1 VLPRVDQEVEIK
13 CATLTTPI
21 TESAVYRGSKRTC
34 FFITQMPLN
43 TGNAARRRP
52 VLGVSWSNQLRS
64 VTMKKRIAL
73 VLGSGGA
80 RGYAH
85 IGVIEELERRG
96 YDIACIAGCSM
107 GAVVGGIYAAG
118 KLRQYRE
125 WIESLD
131 YLDVLRLVDV
141 SFRLGAIRGEKVFG
155 QIREIVGEINIE
167 DLRIPYTAVATDLTN
182 QQEIWFQEGCL
193 HQAMRASAAIPSLF
207 TPVIQGDRVLVDGGL
222 LNPLPIVPV
231 VSSHCDLIVAVN
243 LNSTT
248 QGHYQLP
255 VIERPPAVKR
265 RFDHMISS
273 LGSRLP
279 FRRKLDANGGD
290 VLRLPQNSLKA
301 SAAPI
306 ENPWL
311 TSEPADPQG
320 QQSAASPQGERA
332 PKSATGSIIVDNVG
346 PASLLDLINQSFEV
360 MQTSLAQYKIA
371 GYPPD
376 ILINVPKRVCRFFE
390 FYKAPEL
397 IALGREIASDT
408 LDRYEADH
416 RSGN

>member
-1 VLPRVDQEVEIK
+1 
-13 CATLTTPI
+13 
-21 TESAVYRGSKRTC
+21 
-34 FFITQMPLN
+34 
-43 TGNAARRRP
+43 
-52 VLGVSWSNQLRS
+52 
-64 VTMKKRIAL
+64 MKKRIAL

-96 YDIACIAGCSM
+96 YNIACVAGCSM
-107 GAVVGGIYAAG
+107 GAVIGGIYAAG
-118 KLRQYRE
+118 KLPEYRA

-155 QIREIVGEINIE
+155 QIREIVGEVNIE

-182 QQEIWFQEGCL
+182 QQEIWFQEGNL
-193 HQAMRASAAIPSLF
+193 HSAMRASAAIPSLF
-207 TPVIQGDRVLVDGGL
+207 TPVVQGNRTLVDGGL

-243 LNSTT
+243 LNSTN
-248 QGHYQLP
+248 QKHYQLP
-255 VIERPPAVKR
+255 VIERPPAVKK
-265 RFDHMISS
+265 RFDSLISS
-273 LGSRLP
+273 IGSHLP
-279 FRRKLDANGGD
+279 FRRKLEAAGVD
-290 VLRLPQNSLKA
+290 VLQLEQDSLRA
-301 SAAPI
+301 SAATLP
-306 ENPWL
+306 PAWAGVDVQ
-311 TSEPADPQG
+311 SADPQD
-320 QQSAASPQGERA
+320 QQPAAAPQATGA
-332 PKSATGSIIVDNVG
+332 PKSASGAIIVDNVG

-397 IALGREIASDT
+397 IALGREIARDT
-408 LDRYEADH
+408 LDRYEREH
-416 RSGN
+416 

>member
-1 VLPRVDQEVEIK
+1 
-13 CATLTTPI
+13 
-21 TESAVYRGSKRTC
+21 
-34 FFITQMPLN
+34 MN
-43 TGNAARRRP
+43 
-52 VLGVSWSNQLRS
+52 
-64 VTMKKRIAL
+64 KRIAL

-96 YDIACIAGCSM
+96 YNIACVAGCSM

-118 KLRQYRE
+118 KLDVYRD
-125 WIESLD
+125 WIQSLD

-155 QIREIVGEINIE
+155 QIRNIVGEINIE
-167 DLRIPYTAVATDLTN
+167 DLRIPYTAVATDLTH

-207 TPVIQGDRVLVDGGL
+207 TPVMQGNRMLVDGGL

-231 VSSHCDLIVAVN
+231 VSSHCDLIIAVN
-243 LNSTT
+243 LNSTS
-248 QGHYQLP
+248 QNGYQLP
-255 VIERPPAVKR
+255 VIQRPAAFKS
-265 RFDHMISS
+265 RFDHVMNS
-273 LGSRLP
+273 LGSRMP
-279 FRRKLDANGGD
+279 FRNKHAEQLLN
-290 VLRLPQNSLKA
+290 LEQEMLKPLIESLEEQPNPWIESA
-301 SAAPI
+301 RSRAQQPAAAP
-306 ENPWL
+306 
-311 TSEPADPQG
+311 TSEG
-320 QQSAASPQGERA
+320 A
-332 PKSATGSIIVDNVG
+332 PKSATGSFIIDNVG

-397 IALGREIASDT
+397 IALGREIARDT
-408 LDRYEADH
+408 LDRYEEQQRPH
-416 RSGN
+416 P

>member
-1 VLPRVDQEVEIK
+1 
-13 CATLTTPI
+13 
-21 TESAVYRGSKRTC
+21 
-34 FFITQMPLN
+34 
-43 TGNAARRRP
+43 
-52 VLGVSWSNQLRS
+52 
-64 VTMKKRIAL
+64 MKKRVAL

-85 IGVIEELERRG
+85 IGVIEEIERRG

-118 KLRQYRE
+118 QLDAYRR

-141 SFRLGAIRGEKVFG
+141 SFKLGAIRGEKVFG
-155 QIREIVGEINIE
+155 QIRKIVGEVNIE

-207 TPVIQGDRVLVDGGL
+207 TPVVQGNRTLVDGGL

-231 VSSHCDLIVAVN
+231 VSSHCDLIIAVN
-243 LNSTT
+243 LNATNHS
-248 QGHYQLP
+248 HYQLP
-255 VIERPPAVKR
+255 TVERPAAFKQ
-265 RFDHMISS
+265 RFDQLLSS
-273 LGSRLP
+273 LGSHLP
-279 FRRKLDANGGD
+279 FRRKQAEQL
-290 VLRLPQNSLKA
+290 LRLEQQTLQA
-301 SAAPI
+301 EAAVLP
-306 ENPWL
+306 NPWL
-311 TSEPADPQG
+311 VDGARPELQQPAAAPQ
-320 QQSAASPQGERA
+320 AEEAA

-376 ILINVPKRVCRFFE
+376 VLINVPKRVCRFFE

-408 LDRYEADH
+408 LDAYEKEKQR
-416 RSGN
+416 RS

>member
-1 VLPRVDQEVEIK
+1 M
-13 CATLTTPI
+13 
-21 TESAVYRGSKRTC
+21 S
-34 FFITQMPLN
+34 
-43 TGNAARRRP
+43 
-52 VLGVSWSNQLRS
+52 
-64 VTMKKRIAL
+64 KRIAL

-96 YDIACIAGCSM
+96 YEIACIAGCSM

-118 KLRQYRE
+118 KLGHYRD

-155 QIREIVGEINIE
+155 QIREIVGDINIE
-167 DLRIPYTAVATDLTN
+167 DLAIPYTAVATDLTN

-207 TPVIQGDRVLVDGGL
+207 TPVMQGSRMLVDGGL

-243 LNSTT
+243 LNATHQQPYS
-248 QGHYQLP
+248 LP
-255 VIERPPAVKR
+255 VIERPPAVKK
-265 RFDHMISS
+265 RFDLLLGSI
-273 LGSRLP
+273 GSRLP
-279 FRRKLDANGGD
+279 FRR
-290 VLRLPQNSLKA
+290 RLEGNEQPLAGEDQPQ
-301 SAAPI
+301 PF
-306 ENPWL
+306 NPWL
-311 TSEPADPQG
+311 NESSADPQG
-320 QQSAASPQGERA
+320 QQAAAAPEKPGA
-332 PKSATGSIIVDNVG
+332 PKSATGAIVIDNVG

-397 IALGREIASDT
+397 IALGRQIARDT
-408 LDRYEADH
+408 LDRYEGEG
-416 RSGN
+416 R

>member
-1 VLPRVDQEVEIK
+1 
-13 CATLTTPI
+13 
-21 TESAVYRGSKRTC
+21 
-34 FFITQMPLN
+34 
-43 TGNAARRRP
+43 
-52 VLGVSWSNQLRS
+52 
-64 VTMKKRIAL
+64 MKKRIAL

-85 IGVIEELERRG
+85 IGVIEELECRG

-118 KLRQYRE
+118 KLDLYRD
-125 WIESLD
+125 WIQSLD

-155 QIREIVGEINIE
+155 QIRNIVGEINIE
-167 DLRIPYTAVATDLTN
+167 DLRIPYTAVATDLTH

-207 TPVIQGDRVLVDGGL
+207 TPVMQGNRMLVDGGL

-231 VSSHCDLIVAVN
+231 VSSHCDLIIAVN
-243 LNSTT
+243 LNSTS
-248 QGHYQLP
+248 QNSYQLP
-255 VIERPPAVKR
+255 VIQRPPAFKS
-265 RFDHMISS
+265 RFDTLMNS
-273 LGSRLP
+273 LGSHMP
-279 FRRKLDANGGD
+279 FRNKHASDLLELEQ
-290 VLRLPQNSLKA
+290 VMLKPLPDRAPNPWVESTRPGAQQPA
-301 SAAPI
+301 AAPTQ
-306 ENPWL
+306 E
-311 TSEPADPQG
+311 G
-320 QQSAASPQGERA
+320 A
-332 PKSATGSIIVDNVG
+332 PKSASGSFIIDNVG

-397 IALGREIASDT
+397 IALGREIARDT
-408 LDRYEADH
+408 LDRYESEEH
-416 RSGN
+416 

>member
-1 VLPRVDQEVEIK
+1 MNKRV
-13 CATLTTPI
+13 
-21 TESAVYRGSKRTC
+21 
-34 FFITQMPLN
+34 
-43 TGNAARRRP
+43 
-52 VLGVSWSNQLRS
+52 
-64 VTMKKRIAL
+64 AL

-85 IGVIEELERRG
+85 IGVIEEIEKRG
-96 YDIACIAGCSM
+96 YEIACIAGCSM
-107 GAVVGGIYAAG
+107 GAVVGGIYSAG
-118 KLRQYRE
+118 KLAQYRQ

-155 QIREIVGEINIE
+155 QIRKIVGDVNIE

-207 TPVIQGDRVLVDGGL
+207 TPVMQGNRMLVDGGL

-231 VSSHCDLIVAVN
+231 VSSHCDLIIAVN
-243 LNSTT
+243 LNSTN
-248 QGHYQLP
+248 QRHYQLP
-255 VIERPPAVKR
+255 VIQRPPAFKS
-265 RFDHMISS
+265 RFDSLINS

-279 FRRKLDANGGD
+279 FRRKQAEQLLLLEQEAFRSDAAQINPWVEGAE
-290 VLRLPQNSLKA
+290 PESQQPA
-301 SAAPI
+301 AAP
-306 ENPWL
+306 ETDGAPR
-311 TSEPADPQG
+311 
-320 QQSAASPQGERA
+320 SAS
-332 PKSATGSIIVDNVG
+332 GSFIVDNVG
-346 PASLLDLINQSFEV
+346 PASLLDLVNQSFEV

-408 LDRYEADH
+408 LDRYEQEQL
-416 RSGN
+416 

>member
-1 VLPRVDQEVEIK
+1 MNKRV
-13 CATLTTPI
+13 
-21 TESAVYRGSKRTC
+21 
-34 FFITQMPLN
+34 
-43 TGNAARRRP
+43 
-52 VLGVSWSNQLRS
+52 
-64 VTMKKRIAL
+64 AL

-85 IGVIEELERRG
+85 IGVIEEIERRG

-107 GAVVGGIYAAG
+107 GAVIGGIYAAG
-118 KLRQYRE
+118 KLDDYRN

-141 SFRLGAIRGEKVFG
+141 SFRLGAIRGDKVFG
-155 QIREIVGEINIE
+155 QIRKIVGEINIE
-167 DLRIPYTAVATDLTN
+167 QLRIPYTAVATDLTN

-207 TPVIQGDRVLVDGGL
+207 TPVIQGKRMLVDGGL

-231 VSSHCDLIVAVN
+231 VSSHCDLIIAVN
-243 LNSTT
+243 LNATN
-248 QGHYQLP
+248 QKQYQLP
-255 VIERPPAVKR
+255 VIERPAAFKM
-265 RFDHMISS
+265 RFDALLSS

-279 FRRKLDANGGD
+279 FRRKPAEELIRIEQEIVAEG
-290 VLRLPQNSLKA
+290 L
-301 SAAPI
+301 APP
-306 ENPWL
+306 NPWL
-311 TSEPADPQG
+311 ADAANPEG
-320 QQSAASPQGERA
+320 QQPAAAPEREGA
-332 PKSATGSIIVDNVG
+332 PKSATGSFIIDNVG

-376 ILINVPKRVCRFFE
+376 VLINVPKRVCRFFE

-397 IALGREIASDT
+397 IALGREIARDT
-408 LDRYEADH
+408 LDIHEGVKR
-416 RSGN
+416 

>member
-1 VLPRVDQEVEIK
+1 
-13 CATLTTPI
+13 
-21 TESAVYRGSKRTC
+21 
-34 FFITQMPLN
+34 
-43 TGNAARRRP
+43 
-52 VLGVSWSNQLRS
+52 
-64 VTMKKRIAL
+64 MKKRIAL

-96 YDIACIAGCSM
+96 YEIGCIAGCSM

-118 KLRQYRE
+118 KLQQYRA

-207 TPVIQGDRVLVDGGL
+207 TPVMQDGRMLVDGGL

-243 LNSTT
+243 LNSTN

-255 VIERPPAVKR
+255 VIERAPAVKK
-265 RFDHMISS
+265 RFDSLISS

-279 FRRKLDANGGD
+279 FRRKLDTAGGD
-290 VLRLPQNSLKA
+290 VLRLEQDSLKA
-301 SAAPI
+301 RAATI
-306 ENPWL
+306 ANPWL
-311 TSEPADPQG
+311 GEDSADPQG
-320 QQSAASPQGERA
+320 QQPAAAPQGESA
-332 PKSATGSIIVDNVG
+332 PKSATGSIIIDNVG

-408 LDRYEADH
+408 LDRYEAE
-416 RSGN
+416 RKR

>member
-1 VLPRVDQEVEIK
+1 
-13 CATLTTPI
+13 
-21 TESAVYRGSKRTC
+21 
-34 FFITQMPLN
+34 
-43 TGNAARRRP
+43 
-52 VLGVSWSNQLRS
+52 
-64 VTMKKRIAL
+64 MKKRVAL

-85 IGVIEELERRG
+85 IGVIEEIERRG
-96 YDIACIAGCSM
+96 YEIACIAGCSM

-118 KLRQYRE
+118 KLDEYRR

-155 QIREIVGEINIE
+155 QIRKIVGEINIE

-207 TPVIQGDRVLVDGGL
+207 TPVMQGNRMLVDGGI

-231 VSSHCDLIVAVN
+231 VSSHCDLIIAVN
-243 LNSTT
+243 LNATN
-248 QGHYQLP
+248 QKQYQLP
-255 VIERPPAVKR
+255 VIQRPPAFKS
-265 RFDHMISS
+265 RFNNLLSS
-273 LGSRLP
+273 MGSRLP
-279 FRRKLDANGGD
+279 FRRKQAEEL
-290 VLRLPQNSLKA
+290 LRLEQQTLA
-301 SAAPI
+301 SEAAQVG
-306 ENPWL
+306 NPWL
-311 TSEPADPQG
+311 DGAESQSQQPAAAPQDDG
-320 QQSAASPQGERA
+320 A
-332 PKSATGSIIVDNVG
+332 PKSATGSFIIDNVG

-397 IALGREIASDT
+397 IALGRLIASDT
-408 LDRYEADH
+408 MDRYEEEG
-416 RSGN
+416 RQG

>member
-1 VLPRVDQEVEIK
+1 
-13 CATLTTPI
+13 
-21 TESAVYRGSKRTC
+21 
-34 FFITQMPLN
+34 
-43 TGNAARRRP
+43 
-52 VLGVSWSNQLRS
+52 
-64 VTMKKRIAL
+64 MKKRVAL

-85 IGVIEELERRG
+85 IGVIEEIERRG
-96 YDIACIAGCSM
+96 YEISCIAGCSM

-118 KLRQYRE
+118 KLGEYRR

-155 QIREIVGEINIE
+155 QIRKIVGEINIE

-207 TPVIQGDRVLVDGGL
+207 TPVMQGNRMLVDGGL

-231 VSSHCDLIVAVN
+231 VSSHCDLIIAVN
-243 LNSTT
+243 LNSTN
-248 QGHYQLP
+248 QKHYQLP
-255 VIERPPAVKR
+255 VIERPAAFR
-265 RFDHMISS
+265 MRFDALLNS
-273 LGSRLP
+273 LGSHLP
-279 FRRKLDANGGD
+279 FRRKQAEKL
-290 VLRLPQNSLKA
+290 LRLEQEALQP
-301 SAAPI
+301 AAAILP
-306 ENPWL
+306 NPWL
-311 TSEPADPQG
+311 AD
-320 QQSAASPQGERA
+320 AASPSAQQPAAAPQDEAA
-332 PKSATGSIIVDNVG
+332 PKSATGSVIIDNVG

-397 IALGREIASDT
+397 IALGREIARDT
-408 LDRYEADH
+408 LDNYESEK
-416 RSGN
+416 R

>member
-1 VLPRVDQEVEIK
+1 
-13 CATLTTPI
+13 
-21 TESAVYRGSKRTC
+21 
-34 FFITQMPLN
+34 
-43 TGNAARRRP
+43 
-52 VLGVSWSNQLRS
+52 
-64 VTMKKRIAL
+64 MKKRIAL

-85 IGVIEELERRG
+85 IGVIEELESRG

-118 KLRQYRE
+118 KLDVYRG
-125 WIESLD
+125 WIQSLD

-155 QIREIVGEINIE
+155 QIRNMVGEINIE
-167 DLRIPYTAVATDLTN
+167 DLRIPYTAVATDLTH

-207 TPVIQGDRVLVDGGL
+207 TPVMQGNRMLVDGSL

-231 VSSHCDLIVAVN
+231 VSSHCDLIIAVN
-243 LNSTT
+243 LNSS
-248 QGHYQLP
+248 HPSNYQLP
-255 VIERPPAVKR
+255 VIQRPAAFKG
-265 RFDHMISS
+265 RFDNLMTS
-273 LGSRLP
+273 LGSRMP
-279 FRRKLDANGGD
+279 FRNRHAEQLLNLEQEMLNPL
-290 VLRLPQNSLKA
+290 VEPLT
-301 SAAPI
+301 
-306 ENPWL
+306 NPWL
-311 TSEPADPQG
+311 DSAQPARPAAAQG
-320 QQSAASPQGERA
+320 S
-332 PKSATGSIIVDNVG
+332 PKSATGSVIVDNVG

-390 FYKAPEL
+390 FYKAQEL
-397 IALGREIASDT
+397 IALGRMIARDT
-408 LDRYEADH
+408 LDRYERDEASNN
-416 RSGN
+416 R

>member
-1 VLPRVDQEVEIK
+1 MFM
-13 CATLTTPI
+13 
-21 TESAVYRGSKRTC
+21 SKR
-34 FFITQMPLN
+34 
-43 TGNAARRRP
+43 
-52 VLGVSWSNQLRS
+52 V
-64 VTMKKRIAL
+64 AL

-85 IGVIEELERRG
+85 IGVIEEIERRG

-107 GAVVGGIYAAG
+107 GAVIGGIYAAG
-118 KLRQYRE
+118 KLEDYRN

-141 SFRLGAIRGEKVFG
+141 SFRLGAIRGDKVFG
-155 QIREIVGEINIE
+155 QIRKIVGEINIE
-167 DLRIPYTAVATDLTN
+167 QLRIPYTAVAADLTN

-207 TPVIQGDRVLVDGGL
+207 TPVMQGNRMLVDGGI

-231 VSSHCDLIVAVN
+231 VSSHCDLIIAVN
-243 LNSTT
+243 LNATN
-248 QGHYQLP
+248 QKQYQLP
-255 VIERPPAVKR
+255 VIERPAAFKM
-265 RFDHMISS
+265 RFDALLSS

-279 FRRKLDANGGD
+279 FRRKPAEELIRIEQEIVAEG
-290 VLRLPQNSLKA
+290 L
-301 SAAPI
+301 APP
-306 ENPWL
+306 NPWL
-311 TSEPADPQG
+311 ADAANPEGHQPA
-320 QQSAASPQGERA
+320 AAPEREGA
-332 PKSATGSIIVDNVG
+332 PKSATGSFIIDNVG

-376 ILINVPKRVCRFFE
+376 VLINVPKRVCRFFE

-397 IALGREIASDT
+397 IALGREIARDT
-408 LDRYEADH
+408 LDNHEGVKR
-416 RSGN
+416 

>member
-1 VLPRVDQEVEIK
+1 
-13 CATLTTPI
+13 
-21 TESAVYRGSKRTC
+21 
-34 FFITQMPLN
+34 
-43 TGNAARRRP
+43 
-52 VLGVSWSNQLRS
+52 
-64 VTMKKRIAL
+64 MKKRVAL

-85 IGVIEELERRG
+85 IGVIEEIERRG
-96 YDIACIAGCSM
+96 YEISCIAGCSM

-118 KLRQYRE
+118 KLGEYRR

-155 QIREIVGEINIE
+155 QIRKIVGEINIE

-207 TPVIQGDRVLVDGGL
+207 TPVMQGNRMLVDGGL

-231 VSSHCDLIVAVN
+231 VSSHCDLIIAVN
-243 LNSTT
+243 LNSTN
-248 QGHYQLP
+248 QKHYQLP
-255 VIERPPAVKR
+255 VIERPAAFR
-265 RFDHMISS
+265 MRFDALLNS
-273 LGSRLP
+273 LGSHLP
-279 FRRKLDANGGD
+279 FRRKQAEKL
-290 VLRLPQNSLKA
+290 LRLEQEALQP
-301 SAAPI
+301 AAAILP
-306 ENPWL
+306 NPWL
-311 TSEPADPQG
+311 AD
-320 QQSAASPQGERA
+320 AASPGAQQPAAAPQDEAA
-332 PKSATGSIIVDNVG
+332 PKSATGSVIIDNVG

-397 IALGREIASDT
+397 IALGREIARDT
-408 LDRYEADH
+408 LDNYESEN
-416 RSGN
+416 R

>member
-1 VLPRVDQEVEIK
+1 
-13 CATLTTPI
+13 
-21 TESAVYRGSKRTC
+21 
-34 FFITQMPLN
+34 MN
-43 TGNAARRRP
+43 
-52 VLGVSWSNQLRS
+52 
-64 VTMKKRIAL
+64 KRIAL

-96 YDIACIAGCSM
+96 YNIACVAGCSM

-118 KLRQYRE
+118 KLDVYRD
-125 WIESLD
+125 WIQSLD

-155 QIREIVGEINIE
+155 QIRNIVGEINIE
-167 DLRIPYTAVATDLTN
+167 DLRIPYTAVATDLTH

-207 TPVIQGDRVLVDGGL
+207 TPVMQGNRMLVDGGL

-231 VSSHCDLIVAVN
+231 VSSHCDLIIAVN
-243 LNSTT
+243 LNSTG
-248 QGHYQLP
+248 QNGYQLP
-255 VIERPPAVKR
+255 VIQRPAAFKS
-265 RFDHMISS
+265 RFDHMMNS
-273 LGSRLP
+273 LGSHMP
-279 FRRKLDANGGD
+279 FRNKHAEQLLN
-290 VLRLPQNSLKA
+290 LEQEMLKPLIEPLEEQPNPWIESA
-301 SAAPI
+301 RPRAQQPAAAP
-306 ENPWL
+306 
-311 TSEPADPQG
+311 TSEG
-320 QQSAASPQGERA
+320 A
-332 PKSATGSIIVDNVG
+332 PKSATGSFIIDNVG

-408 LDRYEADH
+408 LDRYEEQQRPH
-416 RSGN
+416 P

>member
-1 VLPRVDQEVEIK
+1 M
-13 CATLTTPI
+13 
-21 TESAVYRGSKRTC
+21 SKR
-34 FFITQMPLN
+34 
-43 TGNAARRRP
+43 
-52 VLGVSWSNQLRS
+52 V
-64 VTMKKRIAL
+64 AL

-85 IGVIEELERRG
+85 IGVIEEIERRG

-107 GAVVGGIYAAG
+107 GAVIGGIYAAG
-118 KLRQYRE
+118 KLDEYRN

-141 SFRLGAIRGEKVFG
+141 SFRLGAIRGDKVFG
-155 QIREIVGEINIE
+155 QIRKIVGDINIE
-167 DLRIPYTAVATDLTN
+167 QLRIPYTAVAADLTN

-207 TPVIQGDRVLVDGGL
+207 TPVMQGTRMLVDGGI

-231 VSSHCDLIVAVN
+231 VSSHCDLIIAVN
-243 LNSTT
+243 LNATN
-248 QGHYQLP
+248 QKQYQLP
-255 VIERPPAVKR
+255 VIERPPAFKM
-265 RFDHMISS
+265 RFDALLSS

-279 FRRKLDANGGD
+279 FRRKPAEELIRIEKEIVAEG
-290 VLRLPQNSLKA
+290 L
-301 SAAPI
+301 APP
-306 ENPWL
+306 NPWL
-311 TSEPADPQG
+311 ADSGAPQAQQPA
-320 QQSAASPQGERA
+320 AAPEREGA
-332 PKSATGSIIVDNVG
+332 PKSATGSFIIDNVG

-376 ILINVPKRVCRFFE
+376 VLINVPKRVCRFFE

-397 IALGREIASDT
+397 IALGREIARDT
-408 LDRYEADH
+408 LDNYEGQK
-416 RSGN
+416 R

>member
-1 VLPRVDQEVEIK
+1 
-13 CATLTTPI
+13 
-21 TESAVYRGSKRTC
+21 
-34 FFITQMPLN
+34 
-43 TGNAARRRP
+43 
-52 VLGVSWSNQLRS
+52 
-64 VTMKKRIAL
+64 MKKRIAL

-118 KLRQYRE
+118 KLDLYRD
-125 WIESLD
+125 WIQSLD

-155 QIREIVGEINIE
+155 QIRNIVGEINIE
-167 DLRIPYTAVATDLTN
+167 DLRIPYTAVATDLTH

-207 TPVIQGDRVLVDGGL
+207 TPVMQGNRMLVDGGL

-231 VSSHCDLIVAVN
+231 VSSHCDLIIAVN
-243 LNSTT
+243 LNSPS
-248 QGHYQLP
+248 QNSYQRP
-255 VIERPPAVKR
+255 VIQRPPALKS
-265 RFDHMISS
+265 RFDTLMNS
-273 LGSRLP
+273 LGSHMP
-279 FRRKLDANGGD
+279 FRNKHASDLLELEQ
-290 VLRLPQNSLKA
+290 VMLKPLPDRAPNPWVESTRPGAQQPA
-301 SAAPI
+301 AAPTQ
-306 ENPWL
+306 E
-311 TSEPADPQG
+311 G
-320 QQSAASPQGERA
+320 A
-332 PKSATGSIIVDNVG
+332 PKSASGSFIIDNVG

-397 IALGREIASDT
+397 IALGREIARDT
-408 LDRYEADH
+408 LDRYESEEH
-416 RSGN
+416 

>member
-1 VLPRVDQEVEIK
+1 
-13 CATLTTPI
+13 
-21 TESAVYRGSKRTC
+21 
-34 FFITQMPLN
+34 
-43 TGNAARRRP
+43 
-52 VLGVSWSNQLRS
+52 
-64 VTMKKRIAL
+64 MKKRVAL

-85 IGVIEELERRG
+85 IGVIEEIERRG
-96 YDIACIAGCSM
+96 YEIACIAGCSM

-118 KLRQYRE
+118 KLDEYRH

-141 SFRLGAIRGEKVFG
+141 SFKLGAIRGEKVFG
-155 QIREIVGEINIE
+155 QIRKIVGEVNIE

-207 TPVIQGDRVLVDGGL
+207 TPVVQGNRTLVDGGL

-231 VSSHCDLIVAVN
+231 VSSHCDLIIAVN
-243 LNSTT
+243 LNSTA
-248 QGHYQLP
+248 QNHYTLP
-255 VIERPPAVKR
+255 VIERPAAFR
-265 RFDHMISS
+265 LRFDQLLSS
-273 LGSRLP
+273 LGSHLP
-279 FRRKLDANGGD
+279 FRRKQAEQL
-290 VLRLPQNSLKA
+290 LRLEQQTLKA
-301 SAAPI
+301 DAAVLP
-306 ENPWL
+306 NPWL
-311 TSEPADPQG
+311 SETANPAL
-320 QQSAASPQGERA
+320 QQAAAAPLAEAA
-332 PKSATGSIIVDNVG
+332 PKSATGSVIIDNVG

-376 ILINVPKRVCRFFE
+376 VLINVPKRVCRFFE

-408 LDRYEADH
+408 LDNYESEKH
-416 RSGN
+416 